1 MSRHPVLPLL
11 LLLSVSACKQKEQP
25 APAASSSASAPPAA
39 SSASAEAKTGAIT
52 GHVRFK
58 GKLEARKKI
67 EHPDDPWCAKV
78 TVDEPEIT
86 RIGKDDALLD
96 SVVHLANGSAKG
108 DPALAPKA
116 VVRQKGC
123 AYVPYAIGVLA
134 GADVQ
139 FVNEDRTMH
148 NIHGIRIID
157 PKKVD
162 EVDVIN
168 FALASGEPPKVV
180 QAPKEPGI
188 VRLKCDVHRWMRG
201 WLLVSDHPYFSS
213 TDLEGS
219 YTLSKVPVGKQTVE
233 AFHPL
238 HGTKRV
244 TIEVEADHTA
254 VADFGFT
261 DEDKA
266 P

>member
-1 MSRHPVLPLL
+1 MSRIALVLLVL
-11 LLLSVSACKQKEQP
+11 VGACKEHP
-25 APAASSSASAPPAA
+25 APAPAPGPAPA
-39 SSASAEAKTGAIT
+39 TPETAPSGATPQKTGAIT

-58 GKLEARKKI
+58 GVVTPAKKI
-67 EHPDDPWCAKV
+67 DHPEDPWCLKV
-78 TVDEPEIT
+78 GVDEPEVT

-96 SVVHLANGSAKG
+96 SVVHLANGTVEG

-116 VVRQKGC
+116 VVKQKGC

-148 NIHGIRIID
+148 NIHGIRVID
-157 PKKVD
+157 PKTVD
-162 EVDVIN
+162 EIDVIN
-168 FALASGEPPKVV
+168 FALASGEPPKIV

-201 WLLVSDHPYFSS
+201 WLLVSDHPYFSG
-213 TDLEGS
+213 TNLDGVF
-219 YTLSKVPVGKQTVE
+219 TLSKVPVGKRTVE

-244 TIEVEADHTA
+244 EVEVKPDDTA
-254 VADFGFT
+254 VADFTFT
-261 DEDKA
+261 DQDKA